1 MRDSGFS
8 LPEVIISGAI
18 ILLLFGLL
26 LETML
31 PEVKHSIT
39 GRNVADVQE
48 EAVKAHR
55 RVLRDI
61 RETDMR
67 YVRNLTNP
75 TNPGFG
81 CVAISFPTARLNGS
95 GDFQT
100 TTSSGLTDPLTLALI
115 SAAVPDWQGYIIYY
129 QDTTA
134 NILYKRFYT
143 PASFPT
149 TTGARLS
156 LADTCTF
163 ASNGERVAEGVLVFR
178 VLSGDSPPTTTDPA
192 KGPLNV
198 ILTDNKIYASQ
209 NNNIKIEGAVNP
221 LINLSVY

>member
-39 GRNVADVQE
+39 GRNVADVQA

-55 RVLRDI
+55 RVLRDL
-61 RETDMR
+61 RETDIR
-67 YVRNLTNP
+67 YVRNL

-100 TTSSGLTDPLTLALI
+100 TTSPGLTDPLTLAPI
-115 SAAVPDWQGYIIYY
+115 SARVPNWQGYIIYY
-129 QDTTA
+129 QDTND
-134 NILYKRFYT
+134 NILFRRFFPST
-143 PASFPT
+143 PAA
-149 TTGARLS
+149 ARLS
-156 LADTCTF
+156 QSDTCSY
-163 ASNGERVAEGVLVFR
+163 AVNGIRVAEGVLAFR
-178 VLSGDSPPTTTDPA
+178 VLSGDTDPPTTGGPTTTDPA
-192 KGPLNV
+192 KGPLDV

-209 NNNIKIEGAVNP
+209 NNNIRIEGAVNP
-221 LINLSVY
+221 LINFSVY